1 MSKKKF
7 FISLK
12 SKLILILILALI
24 TAAVVFVAC
33 KQFGDFL
40 VWKYYLDEETKQE
53 RAENYIEDFQKYVKN
68 KKLSI
73 HDSKKIAAWSGGNY
87 VDMIVYKDK
96 NLVYAPDWFIDSSSP
111 QDYFSGDRDFEQ
123 YLTEEA
129 RTAYLERL
137 EDILDEN
144 SDLSSVYFVDG
155 TLLVRVIDY
164 TEDFVYNLVF
174 AVSLLL
180 ALIVLAIIMILN
192 FSATASRIKRLARD
206 VRLVEGGNLEL
217 PIAIR
222 GHDELSSLAED
233 VNSMRNSVVDT
244 MTKEQQAWK
253 ANAELITAMS
263 HDIRT
268 PLTVMLGYL
277 ELMEMQEKSNIDS
290 EYVAAC
296 KDNALRLK
304 RLSDDMFSYFLVFGK
319 KDALDGEMIDVGSE
333 VIEHML
339 AERVI
344 LFEESGFEL
353 SYSHDLPSVTIS
365 VNLDYLGR
373 VIDNVFANIQKYA
386 DLNAPVYIE
395 SEIKDGNLTLAF
407 RNKIDKSSDRA
418 ESNGIGLKTCER
430 IMERMGGSVT
440 VVAESD
446 DYSITLNFPVKEQ
459 K

>member
-111 QDYFSGDRDFEQ
+111 QDYFSGDRNFEQ

-174 AVSLLL
+174 AASLLL

-446 DYSITLNFPVKEQ
+446 DYSSTLNFPVKEQ

>member
-111 QDYFSGDRDFEQ
+111 QDYFSGDRNFEQ

-174 AVSLLL
+174 AASLLL

>member
-7 FISLK
+7 FISLR
-12 SKLILILILALI
+12 SKLILILILALL
-24 TAAVVFVAC
+24 TAAVVFVTC
-33 KQFGDFL
+33 KEFGDFL

-53 RAENYIEDFQKYVKN
+53 RAEDYIEDFQKYVKN

-96 NLVYAPDWFIDSSSP
+96 SLVYAPDWFIDSSSP
-111 QDYFSGDRDFEQ
+111 QDYFSGDRNFEQ

-174 AVSLLL
+174 AASLFL
-180 ALIVLAIIMILN
+180 ALIVLCIIMILN
-192 FSATASRIKRLARD
+192 FSTTASRIKRLARD

-277 ELMEMQEKSNIDS
+277 ELMEMQEKSEIDS
-290 EYVAAC
+290 EYIAAC

-319 KDALDGEMIDVGSE
+319 KDALDGEMNEVGSE
-333 VIEHML
+333 VLEHML
-339 AERVI
+339 SERVI

-353 SYSHDLPSVTIS
+353 SYSHNLPSATIL

-386 DLNAPVYIE
+386 DINAPVYIE
-395 SEIKDGNLTLAF
+395 SEITDGDLTLTVK
-407 RNKIDKSSDRA
+407 NKIDKSSDRA

-430 IMERMGGSVT
+430 IMERMGGNIRVCS
-440 VVAESD
+440 EGE
-446 DYSITLNFPVKEQ
+446 DYSITLNFPVKE
-459 K
+459 

>member
-24 TAAVVFVAC
+24 TAAVVFVTC

-164 TEDFVYNLVF
+164 TEDFVYSLVF
-174 AVSLLL
+174 AAALLL

-386 DLNAPVYIE
+386 DLNASVYIE

>member
-1 MSKKKF
+1 M
-7 FISLK
+7 
-12 SKLILILILALI
+12 ILILTLAIL
-24 TAAVVFVAC
+24 TAALVFVAC
-33 KQFGDFL
+33 KQVGDFL

-53 RAENYIEDFQKYVKN
+53 RAENYVEDFQKYVKN
-68 KKLSI
+68 RKLSVD
-73 HDSKKIAAWSGGNY
+73 DSERIAEWSGGNY
-87 VDMIVYKDK
+87 VDMIVYRDKD
-96 NLVYAPDWFIDSSSP
+96 LVYAPEWFIDSSNP

-129 RTAYLERL
+129 RAAYLARL

-144 SDLSSVYFVDG
+144 SDFSTIYFVDG

-180 ALIVLAIIMILN
+180 SLVALALIMILN
-192 FSATASRIKRLARD
+192 FSATASRIKRLARE

-217 PIAIR
+217 PIAVS
-222 GHDELSSLAED
+222 GNDELSLLADD
-233 VNSMRNSVVDT
+233 VNSMRNSIVDN

-277 ELMEMQEKSNIDS
+277 ELMEMQNNGDNA
-290 EYVAAC
+290 EYISAC

-319 KDALDGEMIDVGSE
+319 SDGEEVEMVDVGSE
-333 VIEHML
+333 VLGHMI

-344 LFEESGFEL
+344 LLTESGL
-353 SYSHDLPSVTIS
+353 DIAYDDKLPAATLS
-365 VNLDYLGR
+365 VNIDYLGR
-373 VIDNVFANIQKYA
+373 VVDNVFTNLQKYA
-386 DLNAPVYIE
+386 DVNAPVVIE
-395 SEIKDGNLTLAF
+395 SSACDGFLTLLVKN
-407 RNKIDKSSDRA
+407 RIGSDIDRA

-430 IMERMGGSVT
+430 IMEKMGGSVAIT
-440 VVAESD
+440 SEGDEYV
-446 DYSITLNFPVKEQ
+446 ITLSFAVKQ
-459 K
+459 

>member
-111 QDYFSGDRDFEQ
+111 QDYFSGDRNFEQ

-164 TEDFVYNLVF
+164 TEDFVYSLVF
-174 AVSLLL
+174 AAALLL

>member
-12 SKLILILILALI
+12 SKLILVLTFAILISAG
-24 TAAVVFVAC
+24 VFVFC
-33 KQFGDFL
+33 KQIGDFL

-53 RAENYIEDFQKYVKN
+53 RAEDYIEDFQKYVTS

-96 NLVYAPDWFIDSSSP
+96 SLVYAPEWFVDSSNP

-155 TLLVRVIDY
+155 TLLVRVVDY

-174 AVSLLL
+174 AAALLL
-180 ALIVLAIIMILN
+180 ALIVLLIIMIVD
-192 FSATASRIKRLARD
+192 FSATASRIKRLAKN
-206 VRLVEGGNLEL
+206 VRLVEGGDLDRT
-217 PIAIR
+217 IAIG
-222 GHDELSSLAED
+222 GHDELSALADD
-233 VNSMRNSVVDT
+233 VNSMRNAVVDN
-244 MTKEQQAWK
+244 MTKEQQAWM

-277 ELMEMQEKSNIDS
+277 ELMEMQSSEVDA

-319 KDALDGEMIDVGSE
+319 RDALDGETIEVGSE
-333 VIEHML
+333 VLEHML
-339 AERVI
+339 SERVM
-344 LFEESGFEL
+344 LFEEGGFEVK
-353 SYSHDLPSVTIS
+353 YSHELPSVTVS
-365 VNLDYLGR
+365 LNMDYLGR
-373 VIDNVFANIQKYA
+373 VVDNVFANLQRYA
-386 DLNAPVYIE
+386 DVNAPVCIE
-395 SEIKDGNLTLAF
+395 SGIEEGKLMLSVK
-407 RNKIDKSSDRA
+407 NKIDEAADRA

-430 IMERMGGSVT
+430 IMERMGGSIL
-440 VVAESD
+440 ARSENGEFC
-446 DYSITLNFPVKEQ
+446 ITLSFPIK
-459 K
+459 

>member
-24 TAAVVFVAC
+24 TAAVVFVTC

-164 TEDFVYNLVF
+164 TEDFVYSLVF
-174 AVSLLL
+174 AAALLL

>member
-1 MSKKKF
+1 MSKKKL

-12 SKLILILILALI
+12 SKLILVLAFAILIS
-24 TAAVVFVAC
+24 AVVFVSC
-33 KQFGDFL
+33 KQIGDFL

-53 RAENYIEDFQKYVKN
+53 RAEEYIKDFQKYVTS

-73 HDSKKIAAWSGGNY
+73 YDSKKIAAWSGGNY

-96 NLVYAPDWFIDSSSP
+96 SLVYAPEWFVDSSNP
-111 QDYFSGDRDFEQ
+111 QDYFSGDRNFEQ

-155 TLLVRVIDY
+155 TLLVRVVDY

-174 AVSLLL
+174 AAALLL
-180 ALIVLAIIMILN
+180 ALIVLLIIMIVN
-192 FSATASRIKRLARD
+192 FSATASRIKRLAKN
-206 VRLVEGGNLEL
+206 VRLVEGGDLGRT
-217 PIAIR
+217 IAIG
-222 GHDELSSLAED
+222 GHDELSALADD
-233 VNSMRNSVVDT
+233 VNSMRNAVVDN
-244 MTKEQQAWK
+244 MTKEQQAWM

-277 ELMEMQEKSNIDS
+277 ELMEMQKSEVDA

-319 KDALDGEMIDVGSE
+319 KDALDGEMVEIGSE
-333 VIEHML
+333 VLEHML
-339 AERVI
+339 SERVM
-344 LFEESGFEL
+344 LFGEGGFEVE
-353 SYSHDLPSVTIS
+353 YSHKLPSATVS
-365 VNLDYLGR
+365 VNMDYLGR
-373 VIDNVFANIQKYA
+373 VIDNVFSNLQKYA
-386 DLNAPVYIE
+386 DVNAPVCIE
-395 SEIKDGNLTLAF
+395 SGLEDGKLMLSVK
-407 RNKIDKSSDRA
+407 NKIDEGADRA

-430 IMERMGGSVT
+430 IMERMSGNVFVRSENG
-440 VVAESD
+440 EF
-446 DYSITLNFPVKEQ
+446 SITLSFPIK
-459 K
+459 

>member
-1 MSKKKF
+1 M
-7 FISLK
+7 
-12 SKLILILILALI
+12 ALI

-111 QDYFSGDRDFEQ
+111 QDYFSGDRNFEQ

-174 AVSLLL
+174 AASLLL

>member
-1 MSKKKF
+1 MSKKKL
-7 FISLK
+7 FISIRV
-12 SKLILILILALI
+12 KLILILTLAIL
-24 TAAVVFVAC
+24 TAALVFVAC
-33 KQFGDFL
+33 KQVGDFL

-53 RAENYIEDFQKYVKN
+53 RAENYVEDFQKYVKN
-68 KKLSI
+68 RKLSVD
-73 HDSKKIAAWSGGNY
+73 DSERIAEWSGGNY
-87 VDMIVYKDK
+87 VDMIVYRDKD
-96 NLVYAPDWFIDSSSP
+96 LVYAPEWFIDSSNP

-129 RTAYLERL
+129 RAAYLARL

-144 SDLSSVYFVDG
+144 SDFSTIYFVDG

-180 ALIVLAIIMILN
+180 SLVALALIMILN
-192 FSATASRIKRLARD
+192 FSATASRIKRLARE

-217 PIAIR
+217 PIAVS
-222 GHDELSSLAED
+222 GNDELSLLADD
-233 VNSMRNSVVDT
+233 VNSMRNSIVDN

-253 ANAELITAMS
+253 TNAELITAMS

-277 ELMEMQEKSNIDS
+277 ELMEMQNNGDNA
-290 EYVAAC
+290 EYISAC

-319 KDALDGEMIDVGSE
+319 SDGEEVEMVDVGSE
-333 VIEHML
+333 VLGHMI

-344 LFEESGFEL
+344 LLTESGL
-353 SYSHDLPSVTIS
+353 DISYDDKLPVATLS
-365 VNLDYLGR
+365 VNIDYLGR
-373 VIDNVFANIQKYA
+373 VVDNVFTNLQKYA
-386 DLNAPVYIE
+386 DVNAPVVIE
-395 SEIKDGNLTLAF
+395 SSACDGFLTLSVKN
-407 RNKIDKSSDRA
+407 RIGSDTDRA

-430 IMERMGGSVT
+430 IMEKMGGSVAIASEGDEY
-440 VVAESD
+440 V
-446 DYSITLNFPVKEQ
+446 ITLSFAVKQ
-459 K
+459 

>member
-1 MSKKKF
+1 M
-7 FISLK
+7 
-12 SKLILILILALI
+12 ILILTLAIL
-24 TAAVVFVAC
+24 TAALVFVAC
-33 KQFGDFL
+33 KQVGDFL

-53 RAENYIEDFQKYVKN
+53 RAENYVEDFQKYVKN
-68 KKLSI
+68 RKLSVD
-73 HDSKKIAAWSGGNY
+73 DSERIAEWSGGNY
-87 VDMIVYKDK
+87 VDMIVYRDKD
-96 NLVYAPDWFIDSSSP
+96 LVYAPEWFIDSSNP

-129 RTAYLERL
+129 RAAYLARL

-144 SDLSSVYFVDG
+144 SDLSTIYFVDG

-180 ALIVLAIIMILN
+180 SLVALALIMILN
-192 FSATASRIKRLARD
+192 FSATASRIKRLARE

-217 PIAIR
+217 PIAVS
-222 GHDELSSLAED
+222 GNDELSLLADD
-233 VNSMRNSVVDT
+233 VNSMRNSIVDN

-253 ANAELITAMS
+253 TNAELITAMS

-277 ELMEMQEKSNIDS
+277 ELMEMQNNGDNA
-290 EYVAAC
+290 EYISAC

-319 KDALDGEMIDVGSE
+319 SDGEEVEMVDVGSE
-333 VIEHML
+333 VLGHMI

-344 LFEESGFEL
+344 LLTESGL
-353 SYSHDLPSVTIS
+353 DISYDDKLPAATLS
-365 VNLDYLGR
+365 VNIDYLGR
-373 VIDNVFANIQKYA
+373 VVDNVFTNLQKYA
-386 DLNAPVYIE
+386 DVNAPVVIE
-395 SEIKDGNLTLAF
+395 SSACDGFLTLSVKN
-407 RNKIDKSSDRA
+407 RIGSDTDRA

-430 IMERMGGSVT
+430 IMEKMGGSVAIASEGDEY
-440 VVAESD
+440 V
-446 DYSITLNFPVKEQ
+446 ITLSFAVKQ
-459 K
+459 

>member
-12 SKLILILILALI
+12 SKLILILALAIL

-33 KQFGDFL
+33 KQVGDFL

-68 KKLSI
+68 RKLSI
-73 HDSKKIAAWSGGNY
+73 DDSEKIAAWSGGNY

-96 NLVYAPDWFIDSSSP
+96 NLVYAPDWFIDSSNP
-111 QDYFSGDRDFEQ
+111 QDYFSGDRNFEH

-137 EDILDEN
+137 EDILNEN
-144 SDLSSVYFVDG
+144 SDLSTVYFVDG

-164 TEDFVYNLVF
+164 TEDFVYSLVF
-174 AVSLLL
+174 AAALLL

-192 FSATASRIKRLARD
+192 FSTTASRIKRLARD

-217 PIAIR
+217 PIAIK

-268 PLTVMLGYL
+268 PLTVMLGYI
-277 ELMEMQEKSNIDS
+277 ELMEMQNNGENA
-290 EYVAAC
+290 EYIAAC

-319 KDALDGEMIDVGSE
+319 SDGQSVEMIDVGSE
-333 VIEHML
+333 VLEHML
-339 AERVI
+339 TERV
-344 LFEESGFEL
+344 LLLTESGL
-353 SYSHDLPSVTIS
+353 TVSHGRSLPNATIS
-365 VNLDYLGR
+365 VNIDYLGR
-373 VIDNVFANIQKYA
+373 VVDNIFTNIQKYA
-386 DLNAPVYIE
+386 DVNMPIVIE
-395 SEIKDGNLTLAF
+395 SGIEDGFLF
-407 RNKIDKSSDRA
+407 VSVKNKVGVEGERA
-418 ESNGIGLKTCER
+418 ESNGIGLKTCKR
-430 IMERMGGSVT
+430 IMEQMGGSID
-440 VVAESD
+440 VAAEGT
-446 DYSITLNFPVKEQ
+446 DYAITLNFPVKE
-459 K
+459 

>member
-1 MSKKKF
+1 LSKKKF

-96 NLVYAPDWFIDSSSP
+96 NLVYAPDWFIDASSP

-395 SEIKDGNLTLAF
+395 SEIKDGNLMLTVK
-407 RNKIDKSSDRA
+407 NKIDKSSDRA

>member
-1 MSKKKF
+1 MSKKKL

-12 SKLILILILALI
+12 SKLILVLAFAILIS
-24 TAAVVFVAC
+24 AVVFVSC
-33 KQFGDFL
+33 KQIGDFL

-53 RAENYIEDFQKYVKN
+53 RAEEYIKDFQKYVTS

-73 HDSKKIAAWSGGNY
+73 YDSKKIAAWSGGNY

-96 NLVYAPDWFIDSSSP
+96 SLVYAPEWFVDSSNP
-111 QDYFSGDRDFEQ
+111 QDYFSGDRNFEQ

-155 TLLVRVIDY
+155 TLLVRVVDY

-174 AVSLLL
+174 AAALLL
-180 ALIVLAIIMILN
+180 ALIVLLIIMIVN
-192 FSATASRIKRLARD
+192 FSATASRIKRLAKN
-206 VRLVEGGNLEL
+206 VRLVEGGDLGRT
-217 PIAIR
+217 IAIG
-222 GHDELSSLAED
+222 GHDELSALADD
-233 VNSMRNSVVDT
+233 VNSMRNAVVDN
-244 MTKEQQAWK
+244 MTKEQQAWM

-277 ELMEMQEKSNIDS
+277 ELMEMQKSEVDA

-319 KDALDGEMIDVGSE
+319 KDALDGEMVEIGSE
-333 VIEHML
+333 VLEHML
-339 AERVI
+339 
-344 LFEESGFEL
+344 
-353 SYSHDLPSVTIS
+353 
-365 VNLDYLGR
+365 
-373 VIDNVFANIQKYA
+373 
-386 DLNAPVYIE
+386 
-395 SEIKDGNLTLAF
+395 SE
-407 RNKIDKSSDRA
+407 
-418 ESNGIGLKTCER
+418 
-430 IMERMGGSVT
+430 
-440 VVAESD
+440 
-446 DYSITLNFPVKEQ
+446 
-459 K
+459 